1 MWTKPWTMK
10 EGFLIGGGL
19 IFAGLMLEL
28 SVGPVRWDAFAW
40 PANGIVLAGFLAII
54 ALIYILGN
62 YQLSARLC
70 RFYKGGTPTKRI
82 INYQLKYAFQFIGTY
97 QAAIPAMVYAVVLTI
112 IMGLTRQQVNGTWLN
127 NMLSF
132 WPFVLIY
139 TYITVILGVVTLK
152 RLCML
157 RWHLNI
163 RDIAFLLNHLGLFI
177 ALTTATLGN
186 ADMQR
191 VKMICGVGEPEWR
204 VFDKEGAIKEMPIA
218 IELKKFIMETYDNGA
233 PKRYASEVQILTK
246 SGKNIET
253 TIDVNK
259 PYEVDD
265 WKIYQYGYDTQ
276 MGAQS
281 QISIFELVSDPWL
294 PWVYAGFYMMLA
306 GAVLMTLMVL
316 WRRVR
321 TATRKALWGYFA
333 IAVFASLFAYFFFDS
348 YNTKTLVP
356 ALQSPWFAP
365 HVFVYIFAY
374 ALLGVAV
381 IIAIYAQIR
390 KNCQLSIVRSTRR
403 GACQSKNCQLDDL
416 VYISLAF
423 LTIGMLFGALWAKE
437 AWGHYWSW
445 DPKETWA
452 AITWLAYLIYIHY
465 RLMPRANSQ
474 EPKANHLALWI
485 LFGSFVLLQMCWWG
499 INYLPSAQSSS
510 VHTYNTSE

>member
-1 MWTKPWTMK
+1 MVWTNPWSMK

-19 IFAGLMLEL
+19 VFAGLALQL
-28 SVGPVRWDAFAW
+28 SVGPVVWEAFTW

-54 ALIYILGN
+54 ALVYIL
-62 YQLSARLC
+62 R
-70 RFYKGGTPTKRI
+70 KKV
-82 INYQLKYAFQFIGTY
+82 YAFQFISTY

-139 TYITVILGVVTLK
+139 VYIAVILGVVTLK
-152 RLCML
+152 RLCL
-157 RWHLNI
+157 LQFHRNI
-163 RDIAFLLNHLGLFI
+163 RNIAFLLNHLGLFL
-177 ALTTATLGN
+177 ALTMATLGN

-204 VFDKEGAIKEMPIA
+204 ALEQNGAIKEMPIA
-218 IELKKFIMETYDNGA
+218 IELKKFIMETYDNGS
-233 PKRYASEVQILTK
+233 PKRFASEIQILTK

-259 PYEVDD
+259 PYEVDG

-281 QISIFELVSDPWL
+281 QISILELVSDPWL

-316 WRRVR
+316 WRRLR
-321 TATRKALWGYFA
+321 KAKSKALWIYFGL
-333 IAVFASLFAYFFFDS
+333 AVFASIFAYFFFDS

-374 ALLGVAV
+374 TLLGVAV
-381 IIAIYAQIR
+381 VIAWWKLA
-390 KNCQLSIVRSTRR
+390 
-403 GACQSKNCQLDDL
+403 DDL
-416 VYISLAF
+416 VYVSLAF

-465 RLMPRANSQ
+465 RQLPRHRNR
-474 EPKANHLALWI
+474 LALWMLI
-485 LFGSFVLLQMCWWG
+485 ISFVLLQMCWWG
-499 INYLPSAQSSS
+499 INYLPSAQGSS
-510 VHTYNTSE
+510 VHTYSSK

>member
-1 MWTKPWTMK
+1 MWTKPWNMK

-28 SVGPVRWDAFAW
+28 SVGPVKWDAFAW
-40 PANGIVLAGFLAII
+40 PANGIVLAVFLAVIDY
-54 ALIYILGN
+54 LFL
-62 YQLSARLC
+62 LR
-70 RFYKGGTPTKRI
+70 KKV
-82 INYQLKYAFQFIGTY
+82 YAFQFIGTY
-97 QAAIPAMVYAVVLTI
+97 HAAIPAMVYAVVLTV

-139 TYITVILGVVTLK
+139 VYLTVILGVVTLK
-152 RLCML
+152 RIHSLTS
-157 RWHLNI
+157 HLSPLTSN
-163 RDIAFLLNHLGLFI
+163 IAFLLNHLGLFI

-191 VKMICGVGEPEWR
+191 VKMICSVGQPEWR
-204 VFDKEGAIKEMPIA
+204 AMEQGGGVKEMPIG

-233 PKRYASEVQILTK
+233 PKRFASEIQILTK
-246 SGKNIET
+246 TGKSIGT

-259 PYEVDD
+259 PYEVDG

-276 MGAQS
+276 MGAKS
-281 QISIFELVSDPWL
+281 QITILELVRDPWL
-294 PWVYAGFYMMLA
+294 PLVYTGFYMMLA
-306 GAVLMTLMVL
+306 GAVIMALEVL
-316 WRRVR
+316 WRRLR
-321 TATRKALWGYFA
+321 TATRKALWAYLGL
-333 IAVFASLFAYFFFDS
+333 AVFASLFAYFFFDS

-374 ALLGVAV
+374 TLLGVAV
-381 IIAIYAQIR
+381 VIAWWKLA
-390 KNCQLSIVRSTRR
+390 
-403 GACQSKNCQLDDL
+403 DDL

-452 AITWLAYLIYIHY
+452 AITWIAYLVYIHY
-465 RLMPRANSQ
+465 RLMSKAKSQ
-474 EPKANHLALWI
+474 QPGAKRLAFWMLI
-485 LFGSFVLLQMCWWG
+485 TSFVLLQMCWWG
-499 INYLPSAQSSS
+499 INYLPSAQGSS
-510 VHTYNTSE
+510 VHTYSTSE